1 MNLLQGDERGEKD
14 GIVALRR
21 DAEEDAWNKIDS
33 MTDKNKYTLAQNI
46 ENGMQNKAELMKY
59 MRELQSQN
67 MERSNKSKDLQEK
80 KNQLENKLV
89 EQQKIKEDI
98 HAC

>member
-1 MNLLQGDERGEKD
+1 M
-14 GIVALRR
+14 ALRR